1 MIFEFLN
8 EQNLDMNI
16 LLENNKSCCFRNLIR
31 SLVVLLITFMPV
43 VVTAQVTTLSD
54 WTNLYD
60 GTSSPGNLTYNVP
73 AGSGEHRILVV
84 GIATTRSTNGTRTV
98 GISYGGQTLTAVNGD
113 LADYMRQHTQ
123 LYYLDEAG
131 LDAAT
136 NNTLSVSISSGT
148 TRRNLVYAAVYDNV
162 YQVNPVTDSNNY
174 NYGTSYIQ
182 TFSFSPGLTVNEGDL
197 AIKILNS
204 VRTGSTYARTITNF
218 GSNWTIQD
226 QQTASSNTGG
236 TSSDLGFQSA
246 VGYRTIP
253 TSTITDVSTTTMSGT
268 SLISMTGLSL
278 ATRKYF
284 RSVQDGNWS
293 SITTWQE
300 SLDNTTWSS
309 ATSVPTSGHNLTTI
323 QSGHIVTLSA
333 DASAS
338 SLTINGT
345 LNTGTYILSG
355 TTNLTVSSTGTINVS
370 GTSNF
375 PSGFSAIG
383 LNTGSIINYNMAGNQ
398 DIYAT
403 SYSNLTISGTSGTK
417 TLSGETTVN
426 ENLTIS
432 RPLATSNYQLTLGG
446 NFVQN
451 NIFTQGTST
460 VILNGSTTQT
470 ISGSSATTFYNLT
483 IDKSG
488 GEVTLSKAITV
499 SNILSLQSGIVNTTA
514 SNLLNITNTSASA
527 ITGGSAS
534 SYISGP
540 LQRNLPASLGS
551 GTSYDY
557 PVGKSGS
564 YYPFTLVNP
573 LTGTG
578 TITTTVEAITGN
590 PGGSIDA
597 SLSSKSTTEYWS
609 LTTTGNFTN
618 SNISIARPS
627 DITPYNSVAGS
638 STQTGTYS
646 SLFGTIGQ
654 KGITN
659 SNQIGSNRF
668 FSFGQTAPI
677 VNTSVATVSGFAYP
691 GGYGPSN
698 ILSFDVS
705 GTYLISNVTLQPT
718 TNFEISSLGGG
729 AFTPAAVVT
738 LPVVSNTLSPTPVYV
753 RLKAGLALG
762 TYSDTLRT
770 VSTGAVTKTV
780 IVTGTVTTPPYI
792 NLSTTF
798 LSAFSYNFGMGPST
812 YQSFTVSGGNLE
824 GNVVLT
830 APSAYEISTTAAS
843 GYSSTVS
850 LTPSGNTLSSTTIYV
865 RMKMGLGVGSYIQNI
880 QANSTH
886 ATTQTLSCS
895 GTVNPTATIYNSRSL
910 LPAFTYTS
918 GSGVASGYQTFI
930 VNGSNLA
937 ADITVTAPANFEVSL
952 NGSSWSPTLTLT
964 QSGGTVNSTTVY
976 ARMISGLSTNT
987 YGPSAITLTSTNA
1000 ITKSVACS
1008 GQVVA
1013 SGSPTILSSTLAMS
1027 GYGYQAAAGG
1037 PSTEQ
1042 YIVVSGA
1049 ALTNDI
1055 TVTPPANYEISTTSG
1070 SGYQSTAIT
1079 LVRSGTKVDP
1089 TLIYIRLKSSLSAN
1103 DYNETINVTSTG
1115 ATAVNVSLIGKVYV
1129 SPLISAGGEGTYCLG
1144 ETIPLTST
1152 GDDILNRYWEGPN
1165 NFYSLLQNPSL
1176 TNASAIMSGTYS
1188 VTGNVVVGGNL
1199 IYNGDFESGNVG
1211 FGSGYEYDASDL
1223 WDEAKY
1229 AVVANPNSVHSNF
1242 SSCSDHTPAP
1252 GTKQMVINGSPTAG
1266 VIVWSQSVSVLP
1278 GADYEFSY
1286 WIQSVVASNPSQLQL
1301 YVNGISAGPVYT
1313 ANLATCNIKQFVYN
1327 TSSGSNTILNLEL
1340 INQNTV
1346 TSGNDFALDDIEFK
1360 QVLFATDSVE
1370 VLAAPSVAVSISI
1383 TASATTVL
1391 DGTPVTFTAT
1401 PVNPGTSPLY
1411 EWFVNGNPVGSN
1423 SSTFISSTLSN
1434 NDVITCRLTS
1444 SINCVTNNPATS
1456 GTITMTIIPNTN
1468 YWHGTNSTNWAD
1480 PTNWTGGYVPAAGEN
1495 VEYATVANNSGSPAA
1510 NDLVLDANRTIGS
1523 LINLTDR
1530 IIVIPEGKTLI
1541 VNGSIS
1547 TNGQN
1552 RIHIKA
1558 SEGMANGSL
1567 IFPNETNPV
1576 YGIVEMWSKAY
1587 IDDECDCGNDM
1598 YKWQFFGPPLHSI
1611 TPDPVFYGS
1620 AIRIYDE
1627 TKQTNEEGK
1636 QWTNLTNAS
1645 VLEKFK
1651 GYEITHPAPKKIIF
1665 VGRLVNDNLSTGELS
1680 VTEGSYY
1687 KGWHLLSN
1695 PYTAAISVK
1704 DIVFGSG
1711 MEQTVYLYSTGSFND
1726 WRNNAGNHGT
1736 VSVWNDADSVAP
1748 GQYLAIPKNIAG
1760 FSTATAVI
1768 PSMQGFMVGISDRET
1783 PPPTGKTVDF
1793 AYGNLTGNTM
1803 PQRVNNTETQASSYI
1818 YSVVTVAGGD
1828 QFDRVWLFTDEQCSP
1843 SFDNGWDGRKFIAPA
1858 GSTLQLYATNA
1869 NDNFQIHA
1877 TNNINNTSL
1886 EIRPVEGQQVY
1897 TLHFKHKNTEVAY
1910 EQMKLVDVQTGNVV
1924 DVTAD
1929 GSTYTFIT
1937 SEGDVANRFKIIT
1950 TPVGGGNTDEDKVR
1964 VLVESQ
1970 RLFIHNH
1977 SEENGTVR
1985 LYDLSGQFLMSV
1997 PFDASTITALPGEL
2011 PKGMYL
2017 VRAETGN
2024 WKVTLKAIVR

>member
-1 MIFEFLN
+1 
-8 EQNLDMNI
+8 MNI
-16 LLENNKSCCFRNLIR
+16 LLKNNKSCCFRYLIR

-43 VVTAQVTTLSD
+43 VLTAQVTTLSD

-113 LADYMRQHTQ
+113 LGDNTRQHTQ
-123 LYYLDEAG
+123 LYYIDEAG

-136 NNTLSVSISSGT
+136 NNTLSVSISDGT

-162 YQVNPVTDSNNY
+162 YQVNPITDSNNF
-174 NYGTSYIQ
+174 NYGSTNIQ
-182 TFSFSPGLTVNEGDL
+182 TFSFSPGLTVNKGDL
-197 AIKILNS
+197 AIKILHS
-204 VRTGSTYARTITNF
+204 VRTSSTTARTISNF

-226 QQTASSNTGG
+226 QQTASYNTGG
-236 TSSDLGFQSA
+236 SSSDLGFQSA

-284 RSVQDGNWS
+284 RSVQNGNWN

-300 SLDNTTWSS
+300 SLDNSTWSS

-345 LNTGTYILSG
+345 LNTGTYTLSG

-383 LNTGSIINYNMAGNQ
+383 LNTGSTINYNMAGNQ

-417 TLSGETTVN
+417 TFSGETMVN

-432 RPLATSNYQLTLGG
+432 RPLVTSNYQLTLGG

-451 NIFTQGTST
+451 NTFTQGTGT
-460 VILNGSTTQT
+460 VILNGSATQT

-483 IDKSG
+483 VDKSG
-488 GEVTLSKAITV
+488 GEVTLSKAIAV
-499 SNILSLQSGIVNTTA
+499 SNILSLQSGVVNTTG
-514 SNLLNITNTSASA
+514 SNLLTITNTSASA
-527 ITGGSAS
+527 ITGGSAT

-540 LQRNLPASLGS
+540 LLRYLQAGLSS
-551 GTSYDY
+551 GTSYNF
-557 PVGKSGS
+557 PIGKSGS

-590 PGGSIDA
+590 PGGNTDA

-618 SNISIARPS
+618 SSISIARPT

-646 SLFGTIGQ
+646 SLFGTTGQ

-668 FSFGQTAPI
+668 FTFGQTAPI
-677 VNTSVATVSGFAYP
+677 VNTSVTTVSGFTYP

-705 GTYLISNVTLQPT
+705 GSYLSSNVTLQPT

-738 LPVVSNTLSPTPVYV
+738 LPVVSNTLTPTPVYV
-753 RLKAGLALG
+753 RLKSGLAIG
-762 TYSDTLRT
+762 TYSDTLRV
-770 VSTGAVTKTV
+770 VSAGAVTKTV
-780 IVTGTVTTPPYI
+780 IVNGTVTTPPYI
-792 NLSTTF
+792 NLSTNY
-798 LSAFSYNFGMGPST
+798 LSGFSYNFGMGPST
-812 YQSFTVSGGNLE
+812 YQSFTVSGGNLVA
-824 GNVVLT
+824 NVVLT
-830 APSAYEISTTAAS
+830 VPSKFEISTVSGS
-843 GYSSTVS
+843 GYSSTVT
-850 LTPSGNTLSSTTIYV
+850 LTPSGNTLSNRTVYV
-865 RMKMGLGVGSYIQNI
+865 RMKFGLGVGTHLQAIE
-880 QANSTH
+880 ANSTYA
-886 ATTQTLSCS
+886 ATQSLTCT

-910 LPAFTYTS
+910 LPAFIYTQGTGPS
-918 GSGVASGYQTFI
+918 GTQTFL
-930 VNGSNLA
+930 VNGTNLA
-937 ADITVTAPANFEVSL
+937 GNITATAPSNFQVSL
-952 NGSSWSPTLTLT
+952 NGSTWASSVTLI
-964 QSGGTVNSTTVY
+964 QSGGIVNPTTIYVRMST
-976 ARMISGLSTNT
+976 GLPTGN
-987 YGPSAITLTSTNA
+987 YGPSALTLTSTDA

-1008 GQVVA
+1008 GSVIA
-1013 SGSPTILSSTLAMS
+1013 SGSPTIMSSTTAMN
-1027 GYGYQAAAGG
+1027 GFGYQAAAGG
-1037 PSTEQ
+1037 PSSEQ
-1042 YIVVSGA
+1042 FIVVSGA
-1049 ALTNDI
+1049 SLTGNLL
-1055 TVTPPANYEISTTSG
+1055 VTPPTNYEISTTSG
-1070 SGYQSTAIT
+1070 SGYQSSAISLTAIGGR
-1079 LVRSGTKVDP
+1079 VNP
-1089 TLIYIRLKSSLSAN
+1089 TMIYTRLKAGLAAN
-1103 DYNETINVTSTG
+1103 DYNETVGLTSSG
-1115 ATAVNVSLIGKVYV
+1115 ATPVNVSLIGKVYV
-1129 SPLISAGGEGTYCLG
+1129 SPLISAGGGGTYCLG

-1165 NFYSLLQNPSL
+1165 SFYSLLQNPSL
-1176 TNASAIMSGTYS
+1176 TNATASMSGTYS

-1199 IYNGDFESGNVG
+1199 IYNGDFENGNVG
-1211 FGSGYEYDASDL
+1211 FGSGYLYAGTAEDAL
-1223 WDEAKY
+1223 WPEATY
-1229 AVVANPNSVHSNF
+1229 TVVADPGSVHSNF
-1242 SSCSDHTPAP
+1242 SSCSDHTPSP

-1301 YVNGISAGPVYT
+1301 YVNGIAAGPVYT

-1370 VLAAPSVAVSISI
+1370 VLATPSVAVGISI

-1391 DGTPVTFTAT
+1391 DGTPVTFTAI
-1401 PVNPGTSPLY
+1401 PVNPGSSPTY
-1411 EWFVNGNPVGSN
+1411 QWFVNGSPVGTN
-1423 SSTFISSTLSN
+1423 STTFTSSTLSN
-1434 NDVITCRLTS
+1434 NNVITCRLTS
-1444 SINCVTNNPATS
+1444 SITCVTNNPATS
-1456 GTITMTIIPNTN
+1456 GTIIMTIIPNTN
-1468 YWHGTNSTNWAD
+1468 YWHGTNSTSWAD

-1495 VEYATVANNSGSPAA
+1495 VEYATSANNSGSPAA

-1523 LINLTDR
+1523 LINLTNR
-1530 IIVIPEGKTLI
+1530 ILVIPEGKTLI
-1541 VNGSIS
+1541 INGSVT
-1547 TNGQN
+1547 TNGEN

-1598 YKWQFFGPPLHSI
+1598 YKWQFFGPPLHSMS
-1611 TPDPVFYGS
+1611 PDPTFYGS

-1627 TKQTNEEGK
+1627 AKQTSEEGK

-1651 GYEITHPAPKKIIF
+1651 GYEITHSVPKKIIF

-1736 VSVWNDADSVAP
+1736 VSVWNDSDSVAP

-1783 PPPTGKTVDF
+1783 PPPTGKTVNF

-1803 PQRVNNTETQASSYI
+1803 PQRANSAENQSSSYI

-1828 QFDRVWLFTDEQCSP
+1828 QFDRVWLFTDEQCTP

-1858 GSTLQLYATNA
+1858 GSTLQLYATQA
-1869 NDNFQIHA
+1869 KDNFQIHA
-1877 TNNINNTSL
+1877 TNNINNTYL
-1886 EIRPVEGQQVY
+1886 AIRPVEGQQVY
-1897 TLHFKHKNTEVAY
+1897 TLHFKHKNTEVVY

-1937 SEGDVANRFKIIT
+1937 NEGDVANRFKIIAI
-1950 TPVGGGNTDEDKVR
+1950 PVDGGNAEENKINVF
-1964 VLVESQ
+1964 VESQ
-1970 RLFIHNH
+1970 RLFINNH
-1977 SEENGTVR
+1977 REENGTVH
-1985 LYDLSGQFLMSV
+1985 LYDLSGQLMLSL
-1997 PFDASTITALPGEL
+1997 PFEASTITAFPGEL

-2017 VRAETGN
+2017 VRAETEN

>member
-1 MIFEFLN
+1 
-8 EQNLDMNI
+8 MNI
-16 LLENNKSCCFRNLIR
+16 LLKNRISCRLHNLFR
-31 SLVVLLITFMPV
+31 SLVVLLITLMPV
-43 VVTAQVTTLSD
+43 VLTAQVTTLSD
-54 WTNLYD
+54 WTSLYNS
-60 GTSSPGNLTYNVP
+60 TSSPGNLTYTVP
-73 AGSGEHRILVV
+73 SGSGNYRLLVV
-84 GIATTRSTNGTRTV
+84 GIATTRSTSGSRTV
-98 GISYGGQTLTAVNGD
+98 AVSYGGQTLTAVNGD
-113 LADYMRQHTQ
+113 LSNSTRQHTQ

-136 NNTLSVSISSGT
+136 NSTLSVAISTGT
-148 TRRNLVYAAVYDNV
+148 TTRNVVFAAVYDDV
-162 YQVNPVTDSNNY
+162 DQINPIIDNRNY
-174 NYGTSYIQ
+174 NSGSTNVT
-182 TFSFSPGLTVNEGDL
+182 TFSFSPGITVNAGDKAVKVL
-197 AIKILNS
+197 CS
-204 VRTGSTYARTITNF
+204 VRSTSSARSINNF
-218 GSNWTIQD
+218 GTDWTVD
-226 QQTASSNTGG
+226 V
-236 TSSDLGFQSA
+236 DLQNNPLRNA
-246 VGYRTIP
+246 VGNRAIP
-253 TSTITDVSTTTMSGT
+253 TTTVTDASTTTMSGS
-268 SLISMTGLSL
+268 SLISMTGMSMG
-278 ATRKYF
+278 ARKYF
-284 RSVQDGNWS
+284 RSVQNGNWNS
-293 SITTWQE
+293 TSTWEE
-300 SLDNTTWSS
+300 SLDSTTWVA
-309 ATSVPTSGHNLTTI
+309 ATTIPTSGHKTTTI
-323 QSGHIVTLSA
+323 RSGYTVTLSA
-333 DASAS
+333 NASVR
-338 SLTINGT
+338 SLNVEGT
-345 LNTGTYILSG
+345 LNTGIYTLTG
-355 TTNLTVSSTGTINVS
+355 TNNLAASSTGLINVS

-375 PSGFSAIG
+375 PTGFTSIFLNSGS
-383 LNTGSIINYNMAGNQ
+383 TVNYNMNNNQ
-398 DIYAT
+398 NIYST

-417 TLSGETTVN
+417 TLLGETTVN
-426 ENLTIS
+426 GDLTIS

-451 NIFTQGTST
+451 NTFTQGTGT
-460 VILNGSTTQT
+460 VILNGSSTQT
-470 ISGSSATTFYNLT
+470 ISGSSPTTFYNLT
-483 IDKSG
+483 VNKSG
-488 GEVTLSKAITV
+488 GELTLSKAVTV
-499 SNILSLQSGIVNTTA
+499 SNILSLQNGIVNTTG
-514 SNLLNITNTSASA
+514 SNLLTITNTSASA

-534 SYISGP
+534 SYVSGP
-540 LQRNLPASLGS
+540 LLRNLPPSLGS
-551 GTSYDY
+551 GTSYIF

-573 LTGTG
+573 TTGIN
-578 TITTTVEAITGN
+578 TITTLVEANSGN

-597 SLSSKSTTEYWS
+597 SLSSKSTTEYWT

-627 DITPYNSVAGS
+627 DITPYNSVAAS

-646 SLFGTIGQ
+646 SLFGAIGQ
-654 KGITN
+654 KSITN

-677 VNTSVATVSGFAYP
+677 VNTSVATVSGFTYP

-729 AFTPAAVVT
+729 AFTPAAVIT

-753 RLKAGLALG
+753 RLKAGLAMG

-798 LSAFSYNFGMGPST
+798 LSAFSYNFGQGPST

-830 APSAYEISTTAAS
+830 APTAYEISTSTGS
-843 GYSSTVS
+843 GYSSSVS
-850 LTPSGNTLSSTTIYV
+850 LSPSGNALSSTTIYV
-865 RMKMGLGVGSYIQNI
+865 RMKLGLGVGSYIQNI

-886 ATTQTLSCS
+886 AATQTLSCS

-930 VNGSNLA
+930 VKGSNLA
-937 ADITVTAPANFEVSL
+937 ANITATAPTNFEVSL
-952 NGSSWSPTLTLT
+952 NGSSWSSSLTLT
-964 QSGGTVNSTTVY
+964 HSGGTVNPTTIYV
-976 ARMISGLSTNT
+976 RMVAGLSTNT
-987 YGPSAITLTSTNA
+987 YGPSALTLTSTNA

-1008 GQVVA
+1008 GRVVA
-1013 SGSPTILSSTLAMS
+1013 SGSPAILSSTITMS

-1070 SGYQSTAIT
+1070 SSFQSTAIT
-1079 LVRSGTKVDP
+1079 LTRNGTKVDP

-1103 DYNETINVTSTG
+1103 DYNETINVTSNG

-1129 SPLISAGGEGTYCLG
+1129 SPLISAGGGGTYCLG

-1223 WDEAKY
+1223 WIEAKY

-1242 SSCSDHTPAP
+1242 STCSDHTPSP

-1266 VIVWSQSVSVLP
+1266 VIVWSQSVAVLP

-1301 YVNGISAGPVYT
+1301 YVNGIAAGPVYT

-1327 TSSGSNTILNLEL
+1327 TSSGTNTLLNLEL

-1346 TSGNDFALDDIEFK
+1346 ASGNDFALDDIEFK

-1370 VLAAPSVAVSISI
+1370 VLATPSVAVNISI
-1383 TASATTVL
+1383 TASATTIL
-1391 DGTPVTFTAT
+1391 DGTPVTFTAI
-1401 PVNPGTSPLY
+1401 PVNPGSNPTY
-1411 EWFVNGNPVGSN
+1411 QWFVNGDAVGTN
-1423 SSTFISSTLSN
+1423 STTFTTSTLT
-1434 NDVITCRLTS
+1434 DQDEITCRLTS
-1444 SINCVTNNPATS
+1444 SISCVTNNPATS
-1456 GTITMTIIPNTN
+1456 GTIVITVIPNTN
-1468 YWHGTNSTNWAD
+1468 YWHGTNSTDWSD

-1510 NDLVLDANRTIGS
+1510 NDLVLDADRTIGS

-1530 IIVIPEGKTLI
+1530 IIVIPEGKSLI
-1541 VNGSIS
+1541 INGSIN

-1558 SEGMANGSL
+1558 GEGVANGSL
-1567 IFPNETNPV
+1567 MFPNETNPV

-1598 YKWQFFGPPLHSI
+1598 YKWQFFGPPLHSV
-1611 TPDPVFYGS
+1611 TPDPTLYGS
-1620 AIRIYDE
+1620 AVRIYDE
-1627 TKQTNEEGK
+1627 TKQTTEEGK

-1651 GYEITHPAPKKIIF
+1651 GYEITHSVPKKIIF

-1711 MEQTVYLYSTGSFND
+1711 MEQTVYLYTTGSFND

-1768 PSMQGFMVGISDRET
+1768 PSMQGFMVGVSDRES

-1793 AYGNLTGNTM
+1793 AYGNLTANTM
-1803 PQRVNNTETQASSYI
+1803 PQRVSKNESQASSSYV
-1818 YSVVTVAGGD
+1818 YSVVTVAGGE
-1828 QFDRVWLFTDEQCSP
+1828 QFDRVWLFTDEQCTP

-1858 GSTLQLYATNA
+1858 GSTLQLYATQA
-1869 NDNFQIHA
+1869 KDNFQIHA
-1877 TNNINNTSL
+1877 TNNINNTYL
-1886 EIRPVEGQQVY
+1886 AIRPVKGQEVY
-1897 TLHFKHKNTEVAY
+1897 TLHFRHKNTEVAY
-1910 EQMKLVDVQTGNVV
+1910 EQIKLVDIQTGNVV

-1937 SEGDVANRFKIIT
+1937 SEGDVANRFKVVA
-1950 TPVGGGNTDEDKVR
+1950 TPVNGGNTEENKINVF
-1964 VLVESQ
+1964 VESQ
-1970 RLFIHNH
+1970 RLFINNQR
-1977 SEENGTVR
+1977 EEKGTVR
-1985 LYDLSGQFLMSV
+1985 LYNLSGQLMLSL
-1997 PFDASTITALPGEL
+1997 PFEASTITALSVEL

-2017 VRAETGN
+2017 VRAETEN
-2024 WKVTLKAIVR
+2024 WKVTQKTIVR